1 MEIRFKDKKIQEL
14 CQKQAVAVRKLGDPC
29 ARKLRARLQDLE
41 SARTVG
47 ELLRLHIGNPHPLKG
62 DRSGEFAINLAGG
75 WRLVFTAANDPR
87 PALPGGAT
95 DWTKV
100 TIIRIE
106 EVVDYHD

>member
-1 MEIRFKDKKIQEL
+1 
-14 CQKQAVAVRKLGDPC
+14 
-29 ARKLRARLQDLE
+29 
-41 SARTVG
+41 
-47 ELLRLHIGNPHPLKG
+47 
-62 DRSGEFAINLAGG
+62 
-75 WRLVFTAANDPR
+75 LVFTAANDPR